1 MRTTARGRMTWIV
14 MALAVAVAAMATESR
29 AEDQDGAKAQ
39 ALALNDIS
47 GTKPMSGMLKKLMA
61 DSAGTKKMVKAAQ
74 AASKE
79 SPETFN
85 RNASLLLAL
94 AADHAKDVEA
104 SAYFYRLNAKQNL
117 LLRSEQGVGKAYV
130 GLIKMYVR
138 NKKFAECEKVCDEFL
153 AMAGEENETI
163 ERLKPEVLQ
172 RMILAIARQGSVDR
186 AMKKVDELIADQP
199 RNWLHRVLK
208 AEVLREADKPE
219 ESVKIFLD
227 VIDRVGKDKRLS
239 KEQAADFVVEYR
251 YLLSGLYVD
260 LEQIDKAAE
269 QLKLL
274 LADEPN
280 NSTYNNDLGYIWA
293 DRGMNL
299 PESEK
304 LIRKAIEDERKARR
318 KGATETKPVE
328 ERDNP
333 AYLDSLGWVLF
344 KQGKPKEAKPH
355 LLEAVKEKETQSL
368 EVWDHLGDV
377 HDALGEKAE
386 AVAAWKK
393 GLAAATDSK
402 RDKKRK
408 LAVEKKL
415 QADKEE

>member
-1 MRTTARGRMTWIV
+1 MRTTARGWISWIV
-14 MALAVAVAAMATESR
+14 IALFVAVAATATESR

-47 GTKPMSGMLKKLMA
+47 GAKAMQGMLEKLMA
-61 DSAGTKKMVKAAQ
+61 DSAGTKKMLAVAQ
-74 AASKE
+74 ATSKE
-79 SPETFN
+79 SPDKFN
-85 RNASLLLAL
+85 RNATFLLAL
-94 AADHAKDVEA
+94 AAENAKEVEA

-117 LLRSEQGVGKAYV
+117 RLLSEQSVGKAYE
-130 GLIKMYVR
+130 GLIRMYAK
-138 NKKFAECEKVCDEFL
+138 NKKYAECEKVCTEFL
-153 AMAGEENETI
+153 AMEGEENESI
-163 ERLKPEVLQ
+163 ERLKPLVL
-172 RMILAIARQGSVDR
+172 RHMILVIARQGSVDR
-186 AMKKVDELIADQP
+186 AMKKVDELIEEQP

-208 AEVLREADKPE
+208 AEVQREGNKLE
-219 ESVKIFLD
+219 EAAKTYLD

-239 KEQAADFVVEYR
+239 KEDSTEFIDEYR

-269 QLKLL
+269 QLKIL
-274 LADEPN
+274 LAREPN

-304 LIRKAIEDERKARR
+304 LIRKAIEDDRKARR
-318 KGATETKPVE
+318 KANLETKPE
-328 ERDNP
+328 EEHDNA

-344 KQGKPKEAKPH
+344 KQGKAKEAKPH

-368 EVWDHLGDV
+368 EVWDHLADV
-377 HDALGEKAE
+377 HLALGEKAE
-386 AVAAWKK
+386 AIAAWKK
-393 GLAAATDSK
+393 GLAAATESK

-408 LAVEKKL
+408 TAVEKKL
-415 QADKEE
+415 EANREK